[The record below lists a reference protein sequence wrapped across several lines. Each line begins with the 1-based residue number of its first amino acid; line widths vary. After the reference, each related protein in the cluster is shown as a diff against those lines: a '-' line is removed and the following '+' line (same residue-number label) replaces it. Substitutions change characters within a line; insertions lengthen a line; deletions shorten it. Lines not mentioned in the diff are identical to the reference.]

1 MTKRSFAVRHGAS
14 FAGALCAT
22 ALFAAEPTPVFEC
35 ANPAAADA
43 AELLAKAEAASPR
56 DVAASF
62 WIKFDDASSVAHLGF
77 CDCWLAKDGTLRF
90 RTAAPETELVSDH
103 LLITSK
109 FVVKPGEW
117 HHVEL
122 SFTINSRR
130 YALYVDGKFVAEND
144 KLLLPQF
151 RFTKPDLAGF
161 RGEVKDFKYFDAAL
175 DSEELALAD
184 ATAADYDAL
193 AARVVAEADK
203 AANPHL
209 KGWAAAVTNRA
220 AAAKASGGKTTIA
233 AWKRLVADADKIA
246 TLNAAMLASPKGTVS
261 DQPVT
266 VYEIPCTTQ
275 DLYLPYDLPKSGTL
289 TNRLDVF
296 LAQDEY
302 ETASVLVVPFKP
314 VKNFTLR
321 MGDLRGPGG
330 AVLKGSD
337 VDLKLVKRWYRTG
350 GAWASYHV
358 DLRMRVLTPDM
369 VLNDDKLVRVDEWKR
384 SNEIYMRYPGGARY
398 ENVSDFKYDR
408 EWLGETCAWF
418 KDAPTLQPL
427 ALTEAGRNQQYLVT
441 FHAEKDTKPGFYTG
455 ALEFVADNRPAGRM
469 EVTVRVLPFVLPQP
483 KTYYDL
489 NRNYLSHVNHHDGSD
504 ASMINGLK
512 FNMRNLNSVAGSR
525 RAVAQ
530 CLRLGYPL
538 TDIFADC
545 SVSIPALDL
554 NDPRATPAV
563 MKRQD
568 LMAARPQQRNEKMIE
583 DMTGNADF
591 EIWSCA
597 SSEAAWYGAISL
609 GPEHAAN
616 VLHEHTRTKYF
627 SHGMT
632 RDVPMF
638 SPGIY
643 DMDSSTKKCRE
654 YSDVW
659 HATGGRSITYAAP
672 FPGPENPGL
681 MRRVM
686 GLELY
691 KAVQFD
697 GHMMHGYIA
706 GNLNE
711 FTKYPGGDGDYRTFD
726 MCYKQAGGVIN
737 RIAIYGYREGFD
749 DVRYATMMK
758 SQALKHREDK
768 DQIVA
773 REAKRQLHWLETV
786 DGDNYDMDAF
796 RSECAYRI
804 VTLQDLVAARA
815 GKDK

>member
-1 MTKRSFAVRHGAS
+1 MRNRSFDVRRGAAW
-14 FAGALCAT
+14 AGALCAS

-35 ANPAAADA
+35 ADPAAADPA
-43 AELLAKAEAASPR
+43 ALLAKAEAASPR

-62 WIKFDDASSVAHLGF
+62 WIKFDDAASVARLGF

-90 RTAAPETELVSDH
+90 RLAAPETELVADH
-103 LLITSK
+103 LLITSR
-109 FVVKPGEW
+109 FAVKPGEW

-130 YALYVDGKFVAEND
+130 YALYVDGRFVAEND
-144 KLLLPQF
+144 TLLLPQF

-161 RGEVKDFKYFDAAL
+161 RGEVKDYKYFDAAL

-184 ATAADYDAL
+184 ADAEAFAAL
-193 AARVVAEADK
+193 KARVAASAEK
-203 AANPHL
+203 AQNQHL
-209 KGWAAAVTNRA
+209 KAWAEEVLKRADAAQ
-220 AAAKASGGKTTIA
+220 ASGGKTTIA
-233 AWKRLVADADKIA
+233 AWKRLNADADKIA
-246 TLNAAMLASPKGTVS
+246 TFAAAFLANPKGTVS
-261 DQPVT
+261 DQVVT
-266 VYEIPCTTQ
+266 AYEVPATTQ
-275 DLYLPYDLPKSGTL
+275 DLYLPYSLPKSGSL
-289 TNRLDVF
+289 TNRLETF

-302 ETASVLVVPFKP
+302 ETASVLVVPFRP
-314 VKNFTLR
+314 VKNFTIR

-330 AVLKGSD
+330 AVMKGSD

-358 DLRMRVLTPDM
+358 DLRMRVLTPDL
-369 VLNDDKLVRVDEWKR
+369 VINDDKLVRVDEWKR
-384 SNEIYMRYPGGARY
+384 SNELYMRYPGGARY

-408 EWLGETCAWF
+408 EWMGGTAAWF
-418 KDAPTLQPL
+418 QDAPTLQPL
-427 ALTEAGRNQQYLVT
+427 ELKEAGRNQQYLVT
-441 FHAEKDTKPGFYTG
+441 FHAAKDAKPGFYAG
-455 ALEFVADNRPAGRM
+455 ALEFIADGRVSGRM
-469 EVTVRVLPFVLPQP
+469 DVTVRVLPFVLPQP
-483 KTYYDL
+483 KTYYDVT
-489 NRNYLSHVNHHDGSD
+489 RNYLSHVNHHDGSD
-504 ASMINGLK
+504 ASMLNGIK
-512 FNMRNLNSVAGSR
+512 FNMMNLNSVANNR
-525 RAVAQ
+525 RGVAQ

-538 TDIFADC
+538 TDVFADC
-545 SVSIPALDL
+545 RASMPKLDL
-554 NDPRATPAV
+554 ADPRATDAV
-563 MKRQD
+563 LKRQD
-568 LMAARPQQRNEKMIE
+568 LMFARQQQRHEKMIE

-616 VLHEHTRTKYF
+616 ALHEHTRTKYF

-632 RDVPMF
+632 RDVPAF
-638 SPGIY
+638 SPGVY
-643 DMDSSTKKCRE
+643 DMDSSTKKARE
-654 YSDVW
+654 YSDIW

-697 GHMMHGYIA
+697 GHMMHGYI
-706 GNLNE
+706 GDNLNE

-726 MCYKQAGGVIN
+726 MAFRQRGGVIN
-737 RIAIYGYREGFD
+737 RVAIYGYREGFD

-758 SQALKHREDK
+758 TQALKFRDVK
-768 DQIVA
+768 DQILA

-786 DGDNYDMDAF
+786 DGNNYDMDAF
-796 RSECAYRI
+796 RAECAYRI
-804 VTLQDLVAARA
+804 LVLQDLAAARA